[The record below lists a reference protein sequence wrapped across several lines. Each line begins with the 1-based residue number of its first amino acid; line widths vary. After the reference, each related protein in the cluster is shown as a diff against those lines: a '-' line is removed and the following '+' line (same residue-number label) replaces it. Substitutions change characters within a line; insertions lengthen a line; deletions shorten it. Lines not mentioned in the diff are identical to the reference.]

1 MSVGPLDR
9 PGRGPARDRD
19 LTARHLEMASG
30 QFRIRP
36 ESLIGASE
44 QFQRSSAELAQA
56 IQTLQA
62 KVLGAGSPWGRD
74 EIGSVF
80 AEAYAECSSMGLQAM
95 QHLADQLASIA
106 DGLKHMCHYVYSAD
120 KPGHTADDHIRSGR

>member
-1 MSVGPLDR
+1 MS
-9 PGRGPARDRD
+9 
-19 LTARHLEMASG
+19 SG

-36 ESLIGASE
+36 ESLLAASNR
-44 QFQRSSAELAQA
+44 FQRSSGDLAQA

-62 KVLGAGSPWGRD
+62 AVLGAGSPWGQD
-74 EIGSVF
+74 EMGSVF

-106 DGLKHMCHYVYSAD
+106 EGLQQMGQNVESAD
-120 KPGHTADDHIRSGR
+120 QSGQTAFDQIRSGL

>member
-1 MSVGPLDR
+1 
-9 PGRGPARDRD
+9 
-19 LTARHLEMASG
+19 MASG

-36 ESLIGASE
+36 ESLIAAADD
-44 QFQRSSAELAQA
+44 FQRSSDDLAQA

-62 KVLGAGSPWGRD
+62 AVLGAGSPWGRD

-106 DGLKHMCHYVYSAD
+106 EGLQQMGQNVDSAD
-120 KPGHTADDHIRSGR
+120 QAGQSAFDQIRSGL